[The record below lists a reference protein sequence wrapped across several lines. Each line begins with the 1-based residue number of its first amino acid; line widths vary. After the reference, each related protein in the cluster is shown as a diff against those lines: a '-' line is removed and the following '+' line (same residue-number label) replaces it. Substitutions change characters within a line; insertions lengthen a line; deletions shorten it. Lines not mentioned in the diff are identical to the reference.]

1 MKRCIIVCFSF
12 WIWSPL
18 LMAQKVSTAC
28 TQLKDLKTGVLLV
41 RLQEGINKYNAL
53 KEAGKLSQAEEH
65 KKEVYLRNLEIVN
78 AFKNHYSF
86 SSVYFFYNTDTEKVK
101 NGEVLPVLLDDS
113 LNKGNIVQVK
123 PGKAFIADLGEVYIE
138 TYKSFI
144 NGLAVQTPSGAK
156 PEFPGYINARTIFV
170 ARRNTF
176 ELVQVLNK
184 RLVRAY
190 GKCQ

>member
-1 MKRCIIVCFSF
+1 
-12 WIWSPL
+12 
-18 LMAQKVSTAC
+18 MAQQVSTKC
-28 TQLKDLKTGVLLV
+28 TELKDLKSGVLLV
-41 RLQEGINKYNAL
+41 RLQEGINKYKAL
-53 KEAGKLSQAEEH
+53 KDAGKISQAEEH
-65 KKEVYLRNLEIVN
+65 KKEMHLRNLEVVN
-78 AFKNHYSF
+78 AFKKYYSF

-113 LNKGNIVQVK
+113 LNKGNIVQIK
-123 PGKAFIADLGEVYIE
+123 PGKAFIADIGEVYVE

-144 NGLAVQTPSGAK
+144 NGLVVQTPEGAK
-156 PEFPGYINARTIFV
+156 PEFPSYINARTIFV

-184 RLVRAY
+184 RLVRVF